1 MVFMISFSPEA
12 LSISESISN
21 LRHFI
26 DANSTFLELP
36 ANVQISAEKPKMY
49 TITGI

>member
-1 MVFMISFSPEA
+1 MAVMISFSSEA
-12 LSISESISN
+12 LSISESIGN

-26 DANSTFLELP
+26 DAKSTSPELP
-36 ANVQISAEKPKMY
+36 ANVQISAEKPKIY